1 MALDYGLVD
10 ELKTSV
16 EVKDELIRLV
26 GVDEDKN
33 SFEQIQLDEYLA
45 VIKPELMRTDPDKSK
60 VGVIVARGI
69 ILDGTQPAGK
79 IGGDSLSD
87 LIRQARRDDKIAAV
101 VLRIDSPGGSALAS
115 ETIRKEVE
123 LTP

>member
-1 MALDYGLVD
+1 M
-10 ELKTSV
+10 
-16 EVKDELIRLV
+16 
-26 GVDEDKN
+26 DEDKN

-79 IGGDSLSD
+79 IGGDE
-87 LIRQARRDDKIAAV
+87 R
-101 VLRIDSPGGSALAS
+101 
-115 ETIRKEVE
+115 
-123 LTP
+123 